1 MLLLGT
7 SIFFT
12 VMSGL
17 VLLLI
22 FLRLI
27 DINSFFK
34 TNTFKRREEGFS
46 DLLQYDTVIEDGIIL
61 LKNGSLLS
69 GFYYKGL
76 DMSEL
81 AREDHDIMTARI
93 SKAIFEL
100 GSGWAV
106 NFDAIRLESRNY
118 PDRAF
123 SSYNKEISF
132 AID

>member
-12 VMSGL
+12 VMSGI

-61 LKNGSLLS
+61 LKMAHC
-69 GFYYKGL
+69 FL
-76 DMSEL
+76 DFT
-81 AREDHDIMTARI
+81 I
-93 SKAIFEL
+93 KAWICL
-100 GSGWAV
+100 
-106 NFDAIRLESRNY
+106 N
-118 PDRAF
+118 
-123 SSYNKEISF
+123 
-132 AID
+132 